1 MLRSFSGVKFLKEQ
15 FDRECMGNYYPTTIH
30 GINSA
35 VIKLSKLQV
44 ACPVYRGSTRALL
57 PAQFWQKDDFGLSG
71 GVEFGFTSTTVE
83 RAQAVHYAQ
92 GQASLIFES
101 LMGMIDRGADISWLS
116 QYPHEREVLFGPL
129 LGQQPLATRVDGS
142 SLVVETRMSTM

>member
-1 MLRSFSGVKFLKEQ
+1 MPLRSGATAGAQSRSEEQ
-15 FDRECMGNYYPTTIH
+15 GASPTRP
-30 GINSA
+30 NSR
-35 VIKLSKLQV
+35 IQV
-44 ACPVYRGSTRALL
+44 ACPVYRGYTRFRL
-57 PAQFWQKDDFGLSG
+57 PEGFWKKNEFGIAG
-71 GVEFGFTSTTVE
+71 GVEFGFLSTTAE

-129 LGQQPLATRVDGS
+129 LGQQPLATRVEGS
-142 SLVVETRMSTM
+142 SLVVATRMSTM